1 MNWLLERLKEK
12 TTWLGL
18 FTILATFGVSL
29 APELKEAIIS
39 TGLSTIGLVL
49 VLIKEKK

>member
-18 FTILATFGVSL
+18 FTILSTLGVSL
-29 APELKEAIIS
+29 APELKEAIIG
-39 TGLSTIGLVL
+39 TGLSLISLVL
-49 VLIKEKK
+49 VITKDKK

>member
-1 MNWLLERLKEK
+1 MNWILERLKEK

-18 FTILATFGVSL
+18 FTILATFGISI

-39 TGLSTIGLVL
+39 TGLSIVGLVL
-49 VLIKEKK
+49 VLVKEK